1 MDHTGRQVAR
11 RLVGGALALTLLGLP
26 LACGDDDDGGDTTT
40 TAEEAQTTE
49 PTESSDST
57 EPEGDVVEVTLADYE
72 FEGLPDEVPV
82 GTTLRVTNA
91 SEMELHEL
99 VAMKLPDGEER
110 PIDELLALPEEEQ
123 NAIIPQDQE
132 PAMVLLAAPGS
143 DEEIQAVGDGTL
155 TEPGRYLIAC
165 FIPTGAD
172 PDEYLNAAPSP
183 EGGPPEVEGGPPHF
197 TQGMYAEL
205 TVTA

>member
-1 MDHTGRQVAR
+1 MTMNHTDHPVAR
-11 RLVGGALALTLLGLP
+11 RLCGGVLALTLLGLP
-26 LACGDDDDGGDTTT
+26 LACGDDDDSAGSTTT
-40 TAEEAQTTE
+40 TETETTE
-49 PTESSDST
+49 APETT
-57 EPEGDVVEVTLADYE
+57 AAEGDVVEVTLADFE
-72 FEGLPDEVPV
+72 FQGLPDEVPA

-91 SEMELHEL
+91 SDVELHEL

-123 NAIIPQDQE
+123 AKIIPMDQE
-132 PAMVLLAAPGS
+132 PAMVLLAAPMS
-143 DEEIQAVGDGTL
+143 DEQIPAVGDGTL

-172 PDEYLNAAPSP
+172 PDAYLNAEPSP

-197 TQGMYAEL
+197 THGMYAEL
-205 TVTA
+205 TVTP